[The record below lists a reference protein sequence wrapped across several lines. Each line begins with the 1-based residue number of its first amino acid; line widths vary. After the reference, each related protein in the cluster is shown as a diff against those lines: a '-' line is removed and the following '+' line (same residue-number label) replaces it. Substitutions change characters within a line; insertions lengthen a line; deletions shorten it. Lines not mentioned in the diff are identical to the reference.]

1 MFGAVEVAWWVE
13 SLISAPHK
21 PCMVLS
27 ACNLST
33 REAETGGS
41 GNQRHSQLHKT
52 GGLYE
57 TLFKQTTK
65 HKNQNL
71 KQNKKHKKILYKWT
85 QAYHLK
91 FGDNLNVYGRSV

>member
-21 PCMVLS
+21 PGMVLPTCIS
-27 ACNLST
+27 ALG
-33 REAETGGS
+33 RQRQEGGS
-41 GNQRHSQLHKT
+41 GNQGHSQLHKT

-65 HKNQNL
+65 QKNTKRFYTSGHRHTTSSL
-71 KQNKKHKKILYKWT
+71 ET
-85 QAYHLK
+85 T
-91 FGDNLNVYGRSV
+91 